1 MAGTR
6 DPRGSLW
13 HRWDP
18 HIHAPGTILN
28 DQYRGSDP
36 WDDFLRRIESSAP
49 PIRALGITDYYSLDV
64 YEQVLQWKAKG
75 RLADVSL
82 IFPNIEMR
90 YGIGSGRGS
99 PINLH
104 LLVSPEDPDHVENTR
119 RFLRSLTFQAHDES
133 FRCTRDD
140 LIRLG
145 RAHNKATRDAEAAL
159 GEGANQFKVN
169 PDQLREEWK
178 KSGWIRENALIAVP
192 ASSND
197 GSAGLQ
203 GDASLAALRKEIER
217 AAHVIFSSQE
227 AVRKFWLGQGAAT
240 FEQLNTDWNGCKPCL
255 HGSDAH
261 DATKVG
267 APDLQRLCWIKGDLT
282 FETLRHACLEPEAR
296 TFIGQAPPRGALPS
310 QTVSSVSVT
319 NAPWLKTSSVPLN
332 AGLVGIIGARGSG
345 KTALADIIAAGGHAL
360 LPHLNERSF
369 IHRAKKHLGDSE
381 AGLTW
386 EDGDPTANALSQT
399 ELEDFMEPRVQY
411 LSQQFVDALCSAE
424 GVTDELL
431 AEIERVIFQAHPVE
445 DRMGATNFQDLLD
458 IRAARGRAMRR
469 NYKNALEDTAHELN
483 AERDRRSSLS
493 GLQQQRPQLVT
504 SIDKDKR
511 DRTSLLVKGGEER
524 ATRLDLVSAAA
535 ERVRLEI
542 EQVRRRKQ
550 AVIGLRDEVADQRK
564 NKSPSRVRQLQ
575 QTYADA
581 GLSSEN
587 WKAFTLEFSGLVDG
601 ILSEAIRQADA
612 RIRSL
617 SGPALGE
624 PDLKPD
630 APPSATP
637 LIAEDAAL
645 DRQTLSLLDK

>member
-255 HGSDAH
+255 HGM
-261 DATKVG
+261 T
-267 APDLQRLCWIKGDLT
+267 PMT
-282 FETLRHACLEPEAR
+282 
-296 TFIGQAPPRGALPS
+296 PPRSARLTCNACAGSKAILLSRHFDMPASNPKPARLSAKPRLAVRCRRKPLARCPS
-310 QTVSSVSVT
+310 
-319 NAPWLKTSSVPLN
+319 P
-332 AGLVGIIGARGSG
+332 
-345 KTALADIIAAGGHAL
+345 
-360 LPHLNERSF
+360 
-369 IHRAKKHLGDSE
+369 
-381 AGLTW
+381 
-386 EDGDPTANALSQT
+386 
-399 ELEDFMEPRVQY
+399 
-411 LSQQFVDALCSAE
+411 
-424 GVTDELL
+424 
-431 AEIERVIFQAHPVE
+431 
-445 DRMGATNFQDLLD
+445 
-458 IRAARGRAMRR
+458 MRR
-469 NYKNALEDTAHELN
+469 
-483 AERDRRSSLS
+483 
-493 GLQQQRPQLVT
+493 G
-504 SIDKDKR
+504 
-511 DRTSLLVKGGEER
+511 
-524 ATRLDLVSAAA
+524 
-535 ERVRLEI
+535 
-542 EQVRRRKQ
+542 
-550 AVIGLRDEVADQRK
+550 
-564 NKSPSRVRQLQ
+564 
-575 QTYADA
+575 
-581 GLSSEN
+581 
-587 WKAFTLEFSGLVDG
+587 
-601 ILSEAIRQADA
+601 
-612 RIRSL
+612 
-617 SGPALGE
+617 
-624 PDLKPD
+624 
-630 APPSATP
+630 
-637 LIAEDAAL
+637 
-645 DRQTLSLLDK
+645 